1 MRQHP
6 PAHRQDQ
13 PRVGRSD
20 RGRHFVLVEVY
31 RITGDPHQLSEAISY
46 MTSDARPAKERQHG
60 DLGTSQLI
68 DPDAGAAIFES
79 FGRRTL
85 HSCTART

>member
-1 MRQHP
+1 VH
-6 PAHRQDQ
+6 
-13 PRVGRSD
+13 
-20 RGRHFVLVEVY
+20 VEVY
-31 RITGDPHQLSEAISY
+31 RITSDPHQLREAISY

-60 DLGTSQLI
+60 NPGTSLLI
-68 DPDAGAAIFES
+68 DPDAGAAIVES